1 MFSTARLRLTRMCPG
16 LLPGALGPV
25 FLGSASISRQEQRR
39 VETHIYCKWKWRMLK
54 NGIENCHGPAHWK
67 EKLVLGSPPHHWL
80 RNLST
85 SWHAGLWDVCR
96 MKEPL
101 ALAKGQCC
109 HPLPKGT
116 PGA

>member
-1 MFSTARLRLTRMCPG
+1 MG
-16 LLPGALGPV
+16 YGPV
-25 FLGSASISRQEQRR
+25 PWQLHVFLASASPDKQDSRVQRH
-39 VETHIYCKWKWRMLK
+39 VYWKWKWRVLK
-54 NGIENCHGPAHWK
+54 NRTESCHYPAHWK

-96 MKEPL
+96 MKETL
-101 ALAKGQCC
+101 ALARRQCH

-116 PGA
+116 PGS